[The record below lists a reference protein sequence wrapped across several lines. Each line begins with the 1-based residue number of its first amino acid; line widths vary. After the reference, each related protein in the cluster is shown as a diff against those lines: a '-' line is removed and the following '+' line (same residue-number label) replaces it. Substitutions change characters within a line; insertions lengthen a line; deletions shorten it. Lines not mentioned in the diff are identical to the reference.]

1 MFPHSLSLTH
11 TPPRFCTGWIY
22 PVKNLIMLAIQSM
35 ENEDLLCKLNEKTGA
50 N

>member
-1 MFPHSLSLTH
+1 MFPHSLSHTH
-11 TPPRFCTGWIY
+11 TPPRFRTGWIY
-22 PVKNLIMLAIQSM
+22 PVKNLMLAIQSM

>member
-1 MFPHSLSLTH
+1 MFPHSLSHTH
-11 TPPRFCTGWIY
+11 THLHAFVLDGST
-22 PVKNLIMLAIQSM
+22 PVLAIQSM

>member
-1 MFPHSLSLTH
+1 MFPHSLSHTH
-11 TPPRFCTGWIY
+11 TPPRFRTGWIY
-22 PVKNLIMLAIQSM
+22 PVLAIQSM